1 MSDTPTNPVFLA
13 FPGGCLRPPLETDEE
28 LMQSWCGINHP
39 ENRIYLSR
47 RYPQTLTAQRD
58 WFTKP
63 STERNIVWIV
73 ENEGEA
79 VGTMGVHGIDYI
91 NGHATTGALFWDQRH
106 WNRGIGYKAKMVV
119 LDHCFNMLNLR
130 IVYSHVIDFNRRSTR
145 YSHKCG
151 YKEAA
156 RLKDHFRFGHTLV
169 DEVTL
174 AVTREEWEPLW
185 ETFRREHGIE
195 TLAETLER
203 HKGINRSQQ

>member
-1 MSDTPTNPVFLA
+1 MSDISTKPVFLT

-28 LMQSWCGINHP
+28 LMQSWNGINNP

-47 RYPQTLTAQRD
+47 RYPQALSAQRA

-63 STERNIVWIV
+63 GTERDIVLIV
-73 ENEGEA
+73 EHGGEA
-79 VGTMGVHGIDYI
+79 VGTMGVHGI
-91 NGHATTGALFWDQRH
+91 NLMHGHATTGALFWDQQN
-106 WNRGIGYKAKMVV
+106 WNRGIGTKAKMVL

-130 IVYSHVIDFNRRSTR
+130 IVYSQIIDFNGRSTR

-151 YKEAA
+151 YQEVA
-156 RLKDHFRFGHTLV
+156 RLKDHFRFGTTLV

-195 TLAETLER
+195 TLPETLER
-203 HKGINRSQQ
+203 HKSINRSQK